1 MSYILGECT
10 CASLYLLET
19 KVQCQYNDVIVAH
32 QKKKNKCLSSHP
44 DLLLMYQIAHG
55 KSKTGTMD
63 FFNIL
68 LDTIQLYS
76 YCNDKTALSYAK
88 SLNEV
93 Q

>member
-1 MSYILGECT
+1 
-10 CASLYLLET
+10 
-19 KVQCQYNDVIVAH
+19 
-32 QKKKNKCLSSHP
+32 
-44 DLLLMYQIAHG
+44 MYQIAHG

-63 FFNIL
+63 FFNII